1 MFCFWLLGVVS
12 RDFSQD
18 EKERTA
24 HCEYKAQKFRAKLT
38 KLVRTCGDFCVI

>member
-1 MFCFWLLGVVS
+1 VFNMQEEPVTGGGV
-12 RDFSQD
+12 RDVFI
-18 EKERTA
+18 